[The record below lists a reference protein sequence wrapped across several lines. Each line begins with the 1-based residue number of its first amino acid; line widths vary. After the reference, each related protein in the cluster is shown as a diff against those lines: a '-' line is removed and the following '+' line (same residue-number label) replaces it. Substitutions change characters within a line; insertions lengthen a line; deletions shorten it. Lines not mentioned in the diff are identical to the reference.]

1 MISIRMLKLCGDTVL
16 PPLEL
21 IFEPCLESGT
31 FPSEWNKA
39 NAVPV
44 HKKGDKQS
52 LKNYRP
58 ISLLPFCGKIFERL
72 IYNKMLE
79 YFIENDLISDNQSGS
94 SPLNTSVALI

>member
-16 PPLEL
+16 L
-21 IFEPCLESGT
+21 IFEPCLESDT

-52 LKNYRP
+52 LKNYRS